1 MTARLI
7 YAKIQIHITEKE
19 ERGKNMPIK
28 VETTKPSS
36 KDREKKEM
44 VVYDLLEKLQMSYQ
58 RVDHAPA
65 ATIADC
71 QDVDRILGI
80 HLCKNLFLCNAQKT
94 KFYLLVLPGEKK
106 FKTKDL
112 SKQINSSRLSFAD
125 AAYMEQYL
133 GLTPGAVTI
142 LGLMN
147 DTEHAVSLL
156 IDQEVLQE
164 EYLGCHPCVNTAS
177 LKLSMQDILTKFLPY
192 TKHTYTVVDL

>member
-1 MTARLI
+1 
-7 YAKIQIHITEKE
+7 
-19 ERGKNMPIK
+19 MPIK